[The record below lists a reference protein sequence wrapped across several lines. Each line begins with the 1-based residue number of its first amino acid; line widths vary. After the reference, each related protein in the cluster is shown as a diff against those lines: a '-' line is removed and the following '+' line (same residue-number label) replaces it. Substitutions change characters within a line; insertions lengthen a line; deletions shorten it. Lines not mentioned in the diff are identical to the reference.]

1 MHASL
6 TAPWFSG
13 LVTQAATARLG
24 LGHRRPRLPVR
35 PPRPRRPRPGG
46 RAGPE
51 SRIIM
56 IGWRPE
62 PSLMRRFRSRS
73 HIMESSS

>member
-13 LVTQAATARLG
+13 
-24 LGHRRPRLPVR
+24 PR
-35 PPRPRRPRPGG
+35 PPPDLDTGGRGYQCGLRASGG

-62 PSLMRRFRSRS
+62 PSRMRRFRSRS